1 MIFFLYNTYFSKLY
15 FIVISK
21 NILIR
26 YMRLKDNTFYFDYKN
41 KDFKKEKIKTKLKKK
56 TEYLYLKKNK

>member
-1 MIFFLYNTYFSKLY
+1 
-15 FIVISK
+15 
-21 NILIR
+21 
-26 YMRLKDNTFYFDYKN
+26 MRLKDNTFYFDYKN